1 MVKMDY
7 VGADVVEEALV
18 VGHNEQGLL
27 VLLQVV
33 VQPDHSIEIKMVR
46 GLVKHQQGWFN
57 EKCAGQ

>member
-1 MVKMDY
+1 MDY

-18 VGHNEQGLL
+18 VGHDEQGLL

-33 VQPDHSIEIKMVR
+33 VQPDHCVEVKVVCR
-46 GLVKHQQGWFN
+46 FVKHQQGWFN